1 MATAVP
7 HIPPKQD
14 LPPPGGYKK
23 IPFARV
29 PPKSYF
35 TGFTMIGTYV
45 AVTAV
50 GLGIY
55 YLTAKK
61 VKRDEIEMRSAQN
74 VIFPILIAER
84 DREFLR
90 QLRRNRD
97 EEAELMKNVP
107 GWEVGTWYG
116 EPVFKTLPEDTLVTP
131 IFKEFYA
138 HSDWKSYAK
147 RAHLKLWS

>member
-1 MATAVP
+1 
-7 HIPPKQD
+7 
-14 LPPPGGYKK
+14 
-23 IPFARV
+23 
-29 PPKSYF
+29 
-35 TGFTMIGTYV
+35 MIGTYV
-45 AVTAV
+45 AVTAA

-107 GWEVGTWYG
+107 GWEVNCDYWMLGKW
-116 EPVFKTLPEDTLVTP
+116 
-131 IFKEFYA
+131 
-138 HSDWKSYAK
+138 
-147 RAHLKLWS
+147 